1 MIKQPDLVPTLSRL
15 AGVPIPINNIGV
27 VIKKIA
33 NAFLSNEIESSEK
46 LITYFYNA
54 LQVSKLFENGIQEGM
69 FDIFIFNLS
78 LYDLQLFQK
87 FLDAGFKS
95 FQALKDGVDG
105 YSTSDNQQ
113 LADEFHL
120 LAEMMSQSLEKNKLH
135 YKVGEMLGGIGI
147 LLIVSF
153 YTFKQ

>member
-1 MIKQPDLVPTLSRL
+1 
-15 AGVPIPINNIGV
+15 
-27 VIKKIA
+27 
-33 NAFLSNEIESSEK
+33 
-46 LITYFYNA
+46 
-54 LQVSKLFENGIQEGM
+54 
-69 FDIFIFNLS
+69 
-78 LYDLQLFQK
+78 LQLFQK
-87 FLDAGFKS
+87 ILDAGFKS

>member
-69 FDIFIFNLS
+69 FDIFFLIYPCTICNSFK
-78 LYDLQLFQK
+78 K
-87 FLDAGFKS
+87 F
-95 FQALKDGVDG
+95 
-105 YSTSDNQQ
+105 
-113 LADEFHL
+113 
-120 LAEMMSQSLEKNKLH
+120 
-135 YKVGEMLGGIGI
+135 
-147 LLIVSF
+147 
-153 YTFKQ
+153 